1 MDMGEQVRQVRLEF
15 YKEEFDEIN
24 GILSDFLDASQA
36 KCILMVDR
44 EGHLVTKKGF
54 TRSFDTTS
62 LSALVAA
69 SFASTKAMAEV
80 LGETQFLVLS
90 HQGANEHI
98 HIALVSGRSLLVIVF
113 DDRTTLG
120 MVRLYAN
127 EVTSRVAE
135 ALQKAEERNKVRA
148 PERLKADFEEAAEE
162 RLADFFGE

>member
-1 MDMGEQVRQVRLEF
+1 MGSSEQLRQNRLEF
-15 YKEEFDEIN
+15 YEEDIDEIN
-24 GILSDFLDASQA
+24 NILSEFLDASQA
-36 KCILMVDR
+36 KCILVVDR

-90 HQGANEHI
+90 HQGTTEHI
-98 HIALVSGRSLLVIVF
+98 HIALASGRALLVIVF

-120 MVRLYAN
+120 MVRLYAS
-127 EVTSRVAE
+127 EVTNRVAE
-135 ALQKAEERNKVRA
+135 ALEKAEERNKTRA
-148 PERLKADFEEAAEE
+148 PQKLKADFEEAAEQ

>member
-1 MDMGEQVRQVRLEF
+1 MDPNEQLRSTRLEF
-15 YKEEFDEIN
+15 YEEDIDEIN
-24 GILSDFLDASQA
+24 GILSDFLEASQA

-54 TRSFDTTS
+54 TKSFDTTS

-80 LGETQFLVLS
+80 LGEAEFMVLS
-90 HQGANEHI
+90 HQGTAEHI
-98 HIALVSGRSLLVIVF
+98 HIALVGPRALLVIVF

-120 MVRLYAN
+120 MVRLYSK
-127 EVTSRVAE
+127 EVTGRVVE
-135 ALQKAEERNKVRA
+135 ALARAEERNKTRA
-148 PERLKADFEEAAEE
+148 PQRLQADFEEAAEK

>member
-1 MDMGEQVRQVRLEF
+1 MGSSEELRQVRLEF
-15 YKEEFDEIN
+15 YEEDIEEIDS
-24 GILSDFLDASQA
+24 ILMDFLDAAQA
-36 KCILMVDR
+36 KCILVVDR

-90 HQGANEHI
+90 HQGTTEHI
-98 HIALVSGRSLLVIVF
+98 HIALASGRALLVIVF

-120 MVRLYAN
+120 MVRLHAS

-135 ALQKAEERNKVRA
+135 ALEKAEERNKTRA
-148 PERLKADFEEAAEE
+148 PQKLKADFEEAAEQ

>member
-1 MDMGEQVRQVRLEF
+1 MGSSEQLRQVRLEF
-15 YKEEFDEIN
+15 YEEDIEEID
-24 GILSDFLDASQA
+24 GILAEFLDASQA
-36 KCILMVDR
+36 KCVLVVDR

-54 TRSFDTTS
+54 TKSFDTTS

-98 HIALVSGRSLLVIVF
+98 HIALATNRALLVIVF

-120 MVRLYAN
+120 MVRLYAT
-127 EVTSRVAE
+127 EVTGLVAD
-135 ALQKAEERNKVRA
+135 ALEKAEERNKTRA
-148 PERLKADFEEAAEE
+148 PQKLKADFEEAAEQ